1 MGYVGPA
8 SGEGVTGR
16 VGGQPGDVTAVG
28 AGRLAGGGVG
38 DVSGVVA
45 GSDTVALGTGVV
57 AGVDRVVVGTAV
69 AVDETVSVGV
79 GPAVVVGVGVG
90 SGGAVRVGVGV
101 GLAGG
106 GTTGRVLRVGPG
118 TGGSPRS
125 TCAGS
130 TAPGRSAVR
139 LGAAGSQPGVAVGPA
154 LGVPSGGGAGWL
166 AMGGGSS
173 TGPTE
178 GVGMN
183 GVLLSGR
190 AVLPGVAEPALI
202 AARMGIDAV
211 PASSAT
217 VSR

>member
-1 MGYVGPA
+1 MTVG
-8 SGEGVTGR
+8 TGGR
-16 VGGQPGDVTAVG
+16 PGDVAAVG
-28 AGRLAGGGVG
+28 AGRLVGGSGVG
-38 DVSGVVA
+38 VGAGVVA
-45 GSDTVALGTGVV
+45 GSDRVLLGSAVTGVV
-57 AGVDRVVVGTAV
+57 AGTDRVVVGTAV
-69 AVDETVSVGV
+69 AVDEMVPVGV

-90 SGGAVRVGVGV
+90 SGGSVRDGAGVGV
-101 GLAGG
+101 GRAGGG

-118 TGGSPRS
+118 TGGNPLS
-125 TCAGS
+125 TCPGS

-139 LGAAGSQPGVAVGPA
+139 RGAAGSQPGVAVGPA

-166 AMGGGSS
+166 AIGTGSS

-183 GVLLSGR
+183 GVLLSGS

>member
-1 MGYVGPA
+1 GGTAGSRRPGA
-8 SGEGVTGR
+8 RRPWTATGAGADPEHPTGR
-16 VGGQPGDVTAVG
+16 APTAGQPDAHPG
-28 AGRLAGGGVG
+28 
-38 DVSGVVA
+38 
-45 GSDTVALGTGVV
+45 
-57 AGVDRVVVGTAV
+57 AV
-69 AVDETVSVGV
+69 AVDDTVPVGV

-90 SGGAVRVGVGV
+90 SGGSVRDGAGVGV
-101 GLAGG
+101 GLAGGG

-125 TCAGS
+125 TCPGS

-139 LGAAGSQPGVAVGPA
+139 RGAAGSQPGVAVGPA

-166 AMGGGSS
+166 AIGGGSS

-183 GVLLSGR
+183 GVLLSGN